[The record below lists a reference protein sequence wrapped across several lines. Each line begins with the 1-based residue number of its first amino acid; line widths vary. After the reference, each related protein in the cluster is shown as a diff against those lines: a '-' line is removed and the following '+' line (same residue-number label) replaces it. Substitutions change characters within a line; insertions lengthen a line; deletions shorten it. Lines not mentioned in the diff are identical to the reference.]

1 MFCFAAASMLLAGCK
16 SLSWIGVSKSCVWH
30 IYRVPR
36 ATTRPFFRHP
46 LPPPGVAR
54 RWCNDSSTQPPAGG
68 ISNRPG
74 TPASRGGVVFVWWTL
89 CPFGG
94 SFVNVYSA
102 N

>member
-1 MFCFAAASMLLAGCK
+1 MFCFAAASQLLTGCK
-16 SLSWIGVSKSCVWH
+16 SLSWIGVLKSCVWH

-46 LPPPGVAR
+46 LPPPG
-54 RWCNDSSTQPPAGG
+54 SLAGG
-68 ISNRPG
+68 AMIHQPSPQPG
-74 TPASRGGVVFVWWTL
+74 AYRIAQAHQPAGGVVFVRWTL